1 MSGRPFQ
8 STVVGDSRPIQV
20 ASRLDDTVSGTI
32 LYFAQAVAGTL
43 DAAAF
48 WQIQRITFPTP
59 GEDDSVVEW
68 ADGNLK
74 YDNVWNDRLGL
85 SYS

>member
-1 MSGRPFQ
+1 MGV
-8 STVVGDSRPIQV
+8 STTGLAGGVRKIPG

-32 LYFAQAVAGTL
+32 LYFAEAVAGTL
-43 DAAAF
+43 NADAR

-68 ADGNLK
+68 ADGDLK
-74 YDNVWNDRLGL
+74 FDNIWDDRAAL
-85 SYS
+85 SYT

>member
-1 MSGRPFQ
+1 MAGLSVSGL
-8 STVVGDSRPIQV
+8 VGEVRNIQG
-20 ASRLDDTVSGTI
+20 AARLDDTVGGTV

-43 DAAAF
+43 NAAAV

-68 ADGNLK
+68 ADGDLK
-74 YDNVWNDRLGL
+74 YDNVWNDRLTL